1 MLHVTSSGR
10 RGGVAITLGGMFP
23 ERTKAPAGRIRHP
36 ERGDLARRVGGALFF
51 LSLALGTV
59 PSAAAQEMSD
69 RLVINGYTN
78 FEFSKQLSKDGK
90 GDKNGSFDAD
100 QFDLVLN
107 VSVSERVRV
116 AADLSWEH
124 GTATEDGYGNQALEY
139 GFVEY
144 AVSDLL
150 KLRFGKMFTP
160 FGVFNE
166 IHTAKP
172 AFLTVKEAAS
182 LNKNDRIVG
191 GGFLFYPRWGAGIAA
206 HGDAVISGK
215 DVSYDVLVANG
226 AQQDANPFEEDENG
240 AKSVTARIRV
250 DATES
255 LRLGYSF
262 YRDRPSAEGVAT
274 LQSHG
279 FEGELSLAKFRIQGE
294 VAFGTLT
301 SRNGGTQ
308 RQLGWYVQPSYHLRH
323 GWTPYLRLDY
333 VNPNRRLTD
342 VGGRDLIVGV
352 NVELSKNFQLK
363 VENNDFRGGSKSTL
377 GQYAGKG
384 YHELKA
390 ALVLGF

>member
-1 MLHVTSSGR
+1 M
-10 RGGVAITLGGMFP
+10 GVAITLDRMSP
-23 ERTKAPAGRIRHP
+23 ERTQTPEGRLRP
-36 ERGDLARRVGGALFF
+36 VGRGRLARRIGIAPL
-51 LSLALGTV
+51 LLAVVASMAPLA
-59 PSAAAQEMSD
+59 SAQEMAD
-69 RLVINGYTN
+69 RIVINGYTN
-78 FEFSKQLSKDGK
+78 FEFSKQLSKEGT

-124 GTATEDGYGNQALEY
+124 GTATEDGFGNQALEY

-206 HGDAVISGK
+206 HGDAVVGGK

-226 AQQDANPFEEDENG
+226 GQQEANPFEEDENG
-240 AKSVTARIRV
+240 SKSLTARIRV

-262 YRDRPSAEGVAT
+262 YRDRPSSSSVAR

-279 FEGELSLAKFRIQGE
+279 LEGELNLAKFRLQGE
-294 VAFGTLT
+294 VAFGAL
-301 SRNGGTQ
+301 SLNGGGTQ
-308 RQLGWYVQPSYHLRH
+308 RQIGWYIQPSYHLRH
-323 GWTPYLRLDY
+323 GWTPYFRLDH

-342 VGGRDLIVGV
+342 VGGRDFIVGV

-377 GQYAGKG
+377 ARYPGKG

>member
-1 MLHVTSSGR
+1 MSAPVGP
-10 RGGVAITLGGMFP
+10 VAG
-23 ERTKAPAGRIRHP
+23 
-36 ERGDLARRVGGALFF
+36 ARRLEAWRR
-51 LSLALGTV
+51 SLAVLATALALTV
-59 PSAAAQEMSD
+59 PATAQEMAD
-69 RLVINGYTN
+69 RIVINGYTN
-78 FEFSKQLSKDGK
+78 FEFSKQLSKEGA
-90 GDKNGSFDAD
+90 GDKHGSFDAD
-100 QFDLVLN
+100 QFDLVFN
-107 VSVSERVRV
+107 ITVSERVRV

-124 GTATEDGYGNQALEY
+124 GTATEDGRGNQALEY

-144 AVSDLL
+144 AISNGL

-172 AFLTVKEAAS
+172 AFLSVKEAAS

-191 GGFLFYPRWGAGIAA
+191 GGYLFYPRWGAGIGA
-206 HGDAVISGK
+206 HGDAVVGGK
-215 DVSYDVLVANG
+215 DITYDVLVANG
-226 AQQDANPFEEDENG
+226 EQQEANPFEEDENSS
-240 AKSVTARIRV
+240 KSLTARLRV
-250 DATES
+250 DVNEN

-262 YRDRPSAEGVAT
+262 YRDHVSSTSYTT

-279 FEGELSLAKFRIQGE
+279 FEAELNLDKLHVLGE
-294 VAFGTLT
+294 VAFGSLGLVA
-301 SRNGGTQ
+301 GGAQ
-308 RQLGWYVQPSYHLRH
+308 RQLGWYVQPSYRLKN

-377 GQYAGKG
+377 AQYPGKG

>member
-1 MLHVTSSGR
+1 
-10 RGGVAITLGGMFP
+10 
-23 ERTKAPAGRIRHP
+23 
-36 ERGDLARRVGGALFF
+36 
-51 LSLALGTV
+51 
-59 PSAAAQEMSD
+59 MSD

-78 FEFSKQLSKDGK
+78 FEFSKQLSKEGK

-124 GTATEDGYGNQALEY
+124 GTATEDGFGNQALEY

-206 HGDAVISGK
+206 HGDAVIGGK
-215 DVSYDVLVANG
+215 DVSYDVLLANG
-226 AQQDANPFEEDENG
+226 GQQDANPFEEDENG
-240 AKSVTARIRV
+240 SKSLTARMRI

-262 YRDRPSAEGVAT
+262 YRDRPSSNSVSR

-279 FEGELSLAKFRIQGE
+279 LEGELSLAKFRLQGE
-294 VAFGTLT
+294 VAFGTL
-301 SRNGGTQ
+301 SLKDGGAQ
-308 RQLGWYVQPSYHLRH
+308 RQIGWYVQPSYHLRH

-377 GQYAGKG
+377 AKYPGKG